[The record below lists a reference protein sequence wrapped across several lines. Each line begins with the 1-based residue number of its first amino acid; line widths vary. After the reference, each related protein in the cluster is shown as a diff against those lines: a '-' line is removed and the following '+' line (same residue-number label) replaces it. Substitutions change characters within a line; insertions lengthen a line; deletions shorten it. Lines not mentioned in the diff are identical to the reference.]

1 MATTM
6 PALDSEAPNFDLKD
20 HMGQVVR
27 LADLRGQWVV
37 LYFYPKDDT
46 PSCTNENIDFST
58 LLPKF
63 KKAGVS
69 VIGVSKDPLKSH
81 EKFAA
86 KYDLKVPLA
95 SDADDDVI
103 ERYDA
108 WVMKTLYGREY
119 MGVDRSTYLIDGEGV
134 LRGLWRKVRVKNHA
148 AEVLKAAEAL
158 R

>member
-1 MATTM
+1 MLGMTLSIGDKV
-6 PALDSEAPNFDLKD
+6 PDFDLPLIKGRAKLSD
-20 HMGQVVR
+20 Y
-27 LADLRGQWVV
+27 RGKILV

-46 PSCTNENIDFST
+46 PSCTNENMDFST

-69 VIGVSKDPLKSH
+69 VIGISKDPLKSH